1 MKAMSREQ
9 AVGMG
14 FSSDN
19 RKRRRQ
25 HRRAA
30 KRLLN
35 GGGFFNGFSA
45 VGSTFWHV
53 AQWHLQQARAL

>member
-1 MKAMSREQ
+1 MRAMSRDQ

-30 KRLLN
+30 KRLLDN
-35 GGGFFNGFSA
+35 GGLLNGFSD
-45 VGSTFWHV
+45 VGSSFWQV
-53 AQWHLQQARAL
+53 AQWHLQQARAI